1 MATDSSQEIPCS
13 KYNFFRNTNLLINL
27 KKNKKTIFAS
37 LLIIGLISLNIYFG
51 VLATSQQSLL
61 NNHHTKHPGEI
72 SNLNVGIMEDMMHL
86 KNNITYLKNIVNNQV
101 HHEQF
106 TQATDN
112 ISSNFNAV
120 NAEVT
125 KQIENFQNISFI
137 LNEFDRHKKTLEF
150 NISTIFSLFLS
161 HKNLINN
168 KVTNL
173 TNKNNNFDNIYRN
186 IQHNISSLISSIK
199 NNLHLIKNNHNI
211 TNKNILNNT
220 NNYFQNLEEII
231 KIKNRITNDISELN
245 NKHGNLDLQIQ
256 NHTKTIDIHGKT
268 FDIYREDINKNKQG
282 YKIYIDACPENL
294 KTFTSIGSMYLCYY

>member
-1 MATDSSQEIPCS
+1 MATDNSQEIPCS

-37 LLIIGLISLNIYFG
+37 LLVIGLISLNIYFG
-51 VLATSQQSLL
+51 VLASTQQPLL

-101 HHEQF
+101 HHDQF
-106 TQATDN
+106 TQATN
-112 ISSNFNAV
+112 SISNNFNAV

-150 NISTIFSLFLS
+150 NITTIFSLFTS
-161 HKNLINN
+161 HKNAINN
-168 KVTNL
+168 KVSNL
-173 TNKNNNFDNIYRN
+173 TKKNNNFDDIYRN

-220 NNYFQNLEEII
+220 NNYFKNLEEII
-231 KIKNRITNDISELN
+231 QIKNRITNGINELN
-245 NKHGNLDLQIQ
+245 SKHGNLDLQIQ
-256 NHTKTIDIHGKT
+256 NHTKTIDIH
-268 FDIYREDINKNKQG
+268 REDINKNKQG

>member
-61 NNHHTKHPGEI
+61 NNQQTKHPGEI

-106 TQATDN
+106 TRATDN

-161 HKNLINN
+161 RAE
-168 KVTNL
+168 V
-173 TNKNNNFDNIYRN
+173 
-186 IQHNISSLISSIK
+186 ISS
-199 NNLHLIKNNHNI
+199 
-211 TNKNILNNT
+211 NKNISASL
-220 NNYFQNLEEII
+220 YIARAIFILCSWPPDKRLSVCEISVSYLSD
-231 KIKNRITNDISELN
+231 KSC
-245 NKHGNLDLQIQ
+245 
-256 NHTKTIDIHGKT
+256 
-268 FDIYREDINKNKQG
+268 INSSALAA
-282 YKIYIDACPENL
+282 IAALIIL
-294 KTFTSIGSMYLCYY
+294 S

>member
-1 MATDSSQEIPCS
+1 MATDNSQEIPCS

-37 LLIIGLISLNIYFG
+37 LLVIGLISLNIYFG
-51 VLATSQQSLL
+51 VLASTQQPLL

-72 SNLNVGIMEDMMHL
+72 SNLNVGIMKDMMHL
-86 KNNITYLKNIVNNQV
+86 QNNITYLKNIVNNQV

-150 NISTIFSLFLS
+150 NITTIFSLFTS
-161 HKNLINN
+161 HKNAINN
-168 KVTNL
+168 KVSNL
-173 TNKNNNFDNIYRN
+173 TKKNNNFDDIYRN

-220 NNYFQNLEEII
+220 NNYFKNLEEII
-231 KIKNRITNDISELN
+231 QIKNRITNGINELN
-245 NKHGNLDLQIQ
+245 SKHGNLDLQIQ
-256 NHTKTIDIHGKT
+256 NHTKTIDIH
-268 FDIYREDINKNKQG
+268 REDINKNKQG